1 MYHFCTITN
10 RTIISWGLFVYSN
23 FLSTYLYSLLDCN
36 LLMVYWL
43 SLTSLWSHLE
53 LVHSRWS
60 IDICKSINKWSEAL
74 LGCTQNQYVLKP
86 LKKGHGDIDVNLL
99 LIFVQRICIHT
110 YNWRRKWQPTPVILP
125 GEFHGQ
131 RSLAGYSP
139 WGCKESS
146 MTEQLSLILW

>member
-74 LGCTQNQYVLKP
+74 LGCTQNQHVLKP

-99 LIFVQRICIHT
+99 LIFVQRNKQKSVLLKKNSLQAFTFKSFGHGGFQ
-110 YNWRRKWQPTPVILP
+110 RKRMEKDDFLL
-125 GEFHGQ
+125 
-131 RSLAGYSP
+131 R
-139 WGCKESS
+139 
-146 MTEQLSLILW
+146 